1 VSEARVT
8 LLGLPLTGK
17 STFIGALWHF
27 VEEPSIDYIREAAL
41 PGDRKHIQALA
52 DHVRELSEIDRTGHD
67 ADERFEVPVEFPGAG
82 TVTLV
87 IPDHSGEQLQGLV
100 ERRIWPELLREEL
113 ASASAVILFVNP
125 DTTRPPLELHLLDGT
140 APENG
145 EQPEYDNHRACTAA
159 QLIDGLESVIEATRE
174 RWPIRIA
181 VVISAFDKAGEVT
194 PGDWLDKRLPA
205 LAAMLASDPG
215 RVQSATFGVC
225 AQGGRRED
233 AESVLKKGDLHE
245 RAWAQSANGTAVP
258 FSEPVRWALGWE

>member
-27 VEEPSIDYIREAAL
+27 VEEPSIDSIREASL
-41 PGDRKHIQALA
+41 PGDRSHVQALA

-113 ASASAVILFVNP
+113 ATTSALILFVNP

-140 APENG
+140 AHEQG
-145 EQPEYDNHRACTAA
+145 EQPEYSNSRACTAA

-174 RWPIRIA
+174 RWPMRVA
-181 VVISAFDKAGEVT
+181 VAISAFDRVGDVT
-194 PGDWLDKRLPA
+194 PAEWLDKRLPA
-205 LAAMLASDPG
+205 LAAMLANDPA
-215 RVQSATFGVC
+215 RVQSATFGIS

-233 AESVLKKGDLHE
+233 AEALVKHDLHE
-245 RAWAQSANGTAVP
+245 RAWARSADGTPVP
-258 FSEPVRWALGWE
+258 LSDPVRWALGWG